1 MSKTSFKGYI
11 ARNSDGA
18 LRLFLNRPVRDHG
31 GWSAP
36 RFRGSMEIPVE
47 TYDDLQWEDEPLE
60 VTVSIETK

>member
-1 MSKTSFKGYI
+1 MSKSTFKGFI

-36 RFRGSMEIPVE
+36 RFRGSLELTIE
-47 TYDDLQWEDEPLE
+47 GYKELRWEDEPIE
-60 VTVSIETK
+60 VTLTIES

>member
-1 MSKTSFKGYI
+1 MSKKTFNGFI

-36 RFRGSMEIPVE
+36 RFRGSLELSIE
-47 TYDDLQWEDEPLE
+47 AFEELRWEDEPVA
-60 VTVSIETK
+60 VTLTIES

>member
-1 MSKTSFKGYI
+1 MSKSTFKGYI

-36 RFRGSMEIPVE
+36 RFRGSLELPIE
-47 TYDDLQWEDEPLE
+47 AYSELRWEDEPVE
-60 VTVSIETK
+60 VNVTIDL